1 MMIVRDNTMAVK
13 ARTKPVKFKADI
25 DEHYTKGSEE
35 KSVMYRTN
43 TKTRD
48 VESMI

>member
-1 MMIVRDNTMAVK
+1 MMIGRDNKMA
-13 ARTKPVKFKADI
+13 VKFKADI